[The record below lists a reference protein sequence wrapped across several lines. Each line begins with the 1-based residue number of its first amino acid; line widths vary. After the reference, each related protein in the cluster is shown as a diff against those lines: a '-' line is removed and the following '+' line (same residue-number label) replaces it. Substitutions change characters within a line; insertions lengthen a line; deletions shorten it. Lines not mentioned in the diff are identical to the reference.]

1 MFNKDGSNPDRLR
14 YPEHLDEDPGDE
26 DRDLDYWLSELDF
39 SDLDRY
45 DADGEPTGLLL
56 DVPYVPSDSRIVDA
70 MLDLGEVSRD
80 DLLYDLGCG
89 DGRIVVAAALE
100 RGARG
105 VGIDMDPER
114 VAEAIDLARYSKVE
128 ELTRFYEGD
137 LLEADFSEATV
148 LMMYLL
154 DTVNLELRP
163 RLLQE
168 LRPGT
173 RIVSHAFDM
182 ADWKPDRQERLGGI
196 ELYKWVVPAPV
207 AGDWQWQSRDGDR
220 YRVSLQQKF
229 QNLSGQAWLND
240 EEVRLHRA
248 RLHGDLLELGIKP
261 SHRGKAHN
269 FVMRW
274 QDGELHPVDDHGQDG
289 PARRV

>member
-1 MFNKDGSNPDRLR
+1 MDPHRLDSDQ
-14 YPEHLDEDPGDE
+14 YGLDDKL
-26 DRDLDYWLSELDF
+26 DLDDDLDFWLSELDV

-45 DADGEPTGLLL
+45 DEDGEPPSLLL
-56 DVPYVPSDSRIVDA
+56 DVPYVPTDSRIVQA
-70 MLDLGEVSRD
+70 MLDLGEVSSD

-89 DGRIVVAAALE
+89 DGRIVVTAAQE
-100 RGARG
+100 RGTRG

-128 ELTRFYEGD
+128 DLTSFFEAD
-137 LLEADFSEATV
+137 LLEAEFSDATV
-148 LMMYLL
+148 LMIYLL

-168 LRPGT
+168 LHPGT

-207 AGDWQWQSRDGDR
+207 AGTWQWQNQDGDR
-220 YRVSLQQKF
+220 YRVSLEQKF
-229 QNLSGQAWLND
+229 QKLSGQAWLNGK
-240 EEVRLHRA
+240 EVQLHRA
-248 RLHGDLLELGIKP
+248 RLYGDLLELGIKP

-289 PARRV
+289 PARRM